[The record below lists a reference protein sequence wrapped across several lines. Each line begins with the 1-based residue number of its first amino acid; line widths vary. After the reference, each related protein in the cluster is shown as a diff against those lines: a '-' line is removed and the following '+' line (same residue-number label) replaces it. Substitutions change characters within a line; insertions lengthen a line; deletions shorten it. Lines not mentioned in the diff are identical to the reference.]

1 MFGCEDIFDKTD
13 EYLDGGLSE
22 VEYALF
28 EEHLAVC
35 EECRKNVEFAKKL
48 NSVMSG
54 MPSVE
59 PPADFLQQLHSK
71 IESEGKTVRFYRKWQ
86 PYGALAACVLL
97 AVVIRTNAVRNLNET
112 SDYLQYAS
120 PTPTGYSQN
129 TKTAEDSASV
139 NGAAQSV
146 TEENTVVSDAA
157 LAEEKTAV
165 VADEKTEN
173 DVSAVKPEKRSEST
187 QPPVKA
193 VQRET
198 ADNAVKES
206 VPQQSS
212 APTVQ
217 YSEEQRDNG
226 IAADYGS
233 AVTSVPDADI
243 SADTVTPTDNN
254 DANENSAP
262 MVYSAVPQVS
272 SAAAPQQSENAENV
286 PEKKKSSGG
295 GGSSS
300 GGSIM
305 AASLGASVSANIIDA
320 VHKDEVLKIVS
331 ELGIKRNGNE
341 YTASV
346 NAYKQFVEKL
356 SEKGISFD
364 GICTYEGNNVRF
376 VIEWE

>member
-97 AVVIRTNAVRNLNET
+97 AVVIRSNAVRNLNET

-120 PTPTGYSQN
+120 PAPAGYSQN
-129 TKTAEDSASV
+129 TKTAADFAPADSTV
-139 NGAAQSV
+139 QSV
-146 TEENTVVSDAA
+146 AEENTSVSDKA
-157 LAEEKTAV
+157 LPELKAEVTPEV
-165 VADEKTEN
+165 KTEN
-173 DVSAVKPEKRSEST
+173 DVFAAKTNKRAEST
-187 QPPVKA
+187 QPPIKSE
-193 VQRET
+193 QRET
-198 ADNAVKES
+198 ADSAVKES

-233 AVTSVPDADI
+233 AATSAADADI

-262 MVYSAVPQVS
+262 MVYSAVPQRS
-272 SAAAPQQSENAENV
+272 SAAASQQAEAAENAA
-286 PEKKKSSGG
+286 EKKKSSGG

-300 GGSIM
+300 AGNVMTATFS
-305 AASLGASVSANIIDA
+305 APASVNKIAA
-320 VHKDEVLKIVS
+320 MHKDEVLKIIS
-331 ELGIKRNGNE
+331 ELGITKNGNE
-341 YTASV
+341 YSAESDS
-346 NAYKQFVEKL
+346 YKQFVERL